1 MDAVSI
7 IAFQSAVMLILLAV
21 GFFLRKRNFLSD
33 ETTKQLSNIIVTII
47 NPILIFNSYQTEFN
61 EKLIRGLGGA
71 AVLALLSHIVFI
83 IAAKILVRKTHGD
96 FEIERFSLIY
106 TNCGFMGIPLVEA
119 TFGSEGVFY
128 LTAYITAFNLF
139 IWTHGAALMSGEKPS
154 AKGLLKI
161 VLSPAIVAIVLGL
174 VTFFTGIRL
183 PGIIQQ
189 PLDYLGSMNTP
200 LAMIVSGSTIAKAG
214 LKAAFTNKR
223 VYLYQAVRLLI
234 LPAVLVGMFIPA
246 LFAGVQPMVISVIV
260 IASSAPTASLTIMFA
275 HKYGRNAEY
284 ASSCFALSTIFS
296 MLTMPLISALWGYLS
311 SVIQVEI

>member
-7 IAFQSAVMLILLAV
+7 IAFQSAVMLILLTV
-21 GFFLRKRNFLSD
+21 GFFLRKKNFLSD

-61 EKLIRGLGGA
+61 EKLIKGLGEA

-83 IAAKILVRKTHGD
+83 ITAKIFVRKTHGN

-119 TFGSEGVFY
+119 AFGSEGVFY

-154 AKGLLKI
+154 AKGLMKI

-183 PGIIQQ
+183 PDIIQQ

-223 VYLYQAVRLLI
+223 VYLYQAIRLLV
-234 LPAVLVGMFIPA
+234 LPAVLVGLFIPA

-275 HKYGRNAEY
+275 HKYERNAEY

-296 MLTMPLISALWGYLS
+296 MATMPFISALWGYLS
-311 SVIQVEI
+311 SIIQAKT